1 MNTVGKFITTGL
13 IGGAALSSSADAT
26 AQEKKPGLKPETTNE
41 VRLTDAEV
49 QELKGN
55 GPDLTRLLAA
65 KTNSTKP
72 DAFSTAELSGRA
84 RVEANRITT
93 KDTALAPTIE
103 AIASEV
109 AEYGLLQTKQEK
121 MDFAKKVQVGTD
133 DNLEKGLKH
142 AGTEV
147 QRFLKGLIWLKDS
160 KRDSLFDGENE
171 FTRERLVSALINSPI
186 YDESMGSLL
195 ALARGKTTVPFITTF
210 NEKLI
215 RESKIAFNVKPTD
228 KDLVSNNR

>member
-1 MNTVGKFITTGL
+1 MNTVGKFITAGL
-13 IGGAALSSSADAT
+13 MGGAALSSSADAI

-55 GPDLTRLLAA
+55 TLDLTRLLAA

-109 AEYGLLQTKQEK
+109 AKYGLLQTKQEK
-121 MDFAKKVQVGTD
+121 IDFAKKVQEDMD
-133 DNLEKGLKH
+133 DNVSKGLKNS
-142 AGTEV
+142 GTEG
-147 QRFLKGLIWLKDS
+147 QLFLKGIQWLENP
-160 KRDSLFDGENE
+160 KRDSLFNDENGY
-171 FTRERLVSALINSPI
+171 TRKRLIVALVNSPNFEEAI
-186 YDESMGSLL
+186 GSLY
-195 ALARGKTTVPFITTF
+195 ALSKKETNVPFVTTF
-210 NEKLI
+210 NEQLI
-215 RESKIAFNVKPTD
+215 RESKVASTVKPTD
-228 KDLVSNNR
+228 KDFVSINR